1 MAIKFALKDPKSVAV
16 EENRAKAEA
25 KSAQPLASSAPDGTD
40 DSGADRSGSDLFDG
54 KPAEQKR
61 KRKK

>member
-1 MAIKFALKDPKSVAV
+1 MAIKFALKDNDPKSASA
-16 EENRAKAEA
+16 NAGKIQPEA
-25 KSAQPLASSAPDGTD
+25 KTAPATVASD
-40 DSGADRSGSDLFDG
+40 DSVADRSGSDLFDG

>member
-1 MAIKFALKDPKSVAV
+1 MAIKFALKDNDSKPAAGKSKV
-16 EENRAKAEA
+16 EEKTAAA
-25 KSAQPLASSAPDGTD
+25 PVSSD
-40 DSGADRSGSDLFDG
+40 DSAAEPSGSDLFDG

>member
-1 MAIKFALKDPKSVAV
+1 MAIKFALKDNDPKPVAANAGKV
-16 EENRAKAEA
+16 KPEA
-25 KSAQPLASSAPDGTD
+25 APIASD
-40 DSGADRSGSDLFDG
+40 DSVADRSGSDLFDG